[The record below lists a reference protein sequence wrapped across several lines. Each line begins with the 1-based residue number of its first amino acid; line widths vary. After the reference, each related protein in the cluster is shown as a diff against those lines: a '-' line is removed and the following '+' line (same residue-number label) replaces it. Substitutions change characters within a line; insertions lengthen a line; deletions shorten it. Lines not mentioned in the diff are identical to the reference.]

1 METMNSQMK
10 SLIALCAGLVLL
22 AGCEKKEAT
31 PPAQEP
37 PNAAASQPADMGAM
51 MQKTTDETQKA
62 ASQIATATTNA
73 ATNLQQEVANAA
85 AKAQETSTQAVD
97 VITNS
102 LTDKT
107 NTVSSITDDPTKII
121 EAARKLTGENKYDE
135 ALKMLG
141 ALANSK
147 LTPDQQ
153 KMVDSLKEQIQKAMA
168 AKATESATKTVGDLF
183 KK

>member
-10 SLIALCAGLVLL
+10 SLVALGAGLILL

-37 PNAAASQPADMGAM
+37 PSAAASQPADMGAM
-51 MQKTTDETQKA
+51 MQETQKA
-62 ASQIATATTNA
+62 ASNIATATTNA
-73 ATNLQQEVANAA
+73 VTNLQQEV
-85 AKAQETSTQAVD
+85 STQALD
-97 VITNS
+97 VIKKETNS

-107 NTVSSITDDPTKII
+107 NTVSSITDGAAKII

-141 ALANSK
+141 TLANSK

-168 AKATESATKTVGDLF
+168 AKATESATKAVGDLF